1 MKHGKNISHLIGHM
15 AYIILYLLL
24 ITFSILFYDSAN
36 LMILLYLGY
45 IILLSG
51 IIILLSSVQS
61 RKQAMKNGISKE
73 SLVENGLY
81 AFIRHPEFL
90 GHILIILSLVLISQH
105 PFNILIGAILIL
117 LLYFAM
123 QEEEE
128 RNIEKFGI
136 AYKDY
141 MKRVPRINLLL
152 GFYRKR
158 RRPDSNRRPPG

>member
-1 MKHGKNISHLIGHM
+1 M
-15 AYIILYLLL
+15 
-24 ITFSILFYDSAN
+24 
-36 LMILLYLGY
+36 
-45 IILLSG
+45 LSG

-123 QEEEE
+123 CEEEKE
-128 RNIEKFGI
+128 T
-136 AYKDY
+136 
-141 MKRVPRINLLL
+141 
-152 GFYRKR
+152 
-158 RRPDSNRRPPG
+158 

>member
-1 MKHGKNISHLIGHM
+1 M

-123 QEEEE
+123 CKEEE

>member
-61 RKQAMKNGISKE
+61 RKQAMKNGISEE

-123 QEEEE
+123 CEEEE

>member
-123 QEEEE
+123 CEEEE

>member
-24 ITFSILFYDSAN
+24 ITFSILLYDSAN

-123 QEEEE
+123 CEEEE